1 MAKPVLGKSGL
12 IRTMVRAD
20 GLLDI
25 GENLEG
31 LEKGSITQVILL

>member
-1 MAKPVLGKSGL
+1 M
-12 IRTMVRAD
+12 IRTMVLAD

-31 LEKGSITQVILL
+31 LEKDTLTQVILL